1 MEIFY
6 FRFYFVFIFIF
17 IFLYAKIDKLFMD
30 KYLVWHSQA
39 IKLAIKRLFK
49 NPLTTLLSLL
59 AMGVAFAV
67 PGLIFLLILS
77 GENLFNNQQ
86 HPQNLHQQTIN
97 IFLKKNSNANDNEK
111 IISDFL
117 QNLREKYLKNQ
128 SQVDTKNPEKNL
140 QISWK
145 FIPQN
150 QAFEIVKQEL
160 NLPMLKLSEFP
171 ENPLPDSFEIIIEN
185 GNFDLFQNFLNDIHS
200 DEKISQIIE
209 LVQSD
214 GQWQQQLEQIL
225 KVGKILLSVLS
236 SFFAIGLVAIIFNAI
251 RSQVIANFDE
261 IEISLFIGSTK
272 DYVCRPFYYFGIL
285 SSVFGAILGIIFLQI
300 AISFLQQPI
309 QQLSEMLNFGGA
321 FELSTLSNQIILVML
336 GLAIFLGSIGAFLS
350 VNLSLR
356 KYF

>member
-1 MEIFY
+1 
-6 FRFYFVFIFIF
+6 
-17 IFLYAKIDKLFMD
+17 MD
-30 KYLVWHSQA
+30 KYLVWHTQA
-39 IKLAIKRLFK
+39 IKLAVKRLSQ

-77 GENLFNNQQ
+77 AENLFADNQHQ
-86 HPQNLHQQTIN
+86 QNQQTIN
-97 IFLKKNSNANDNEK
+97 IFLKKNNSQNPQNPQSEK
-111 IISDFL
+111 VINDFL
-117 QNLREKYLKNQ
+117 MSLKEKYLQNQ
-128 SQVDTKNPEKNL
+128 PQHQSNIKLKPEKNL

-145 FIPQN
+145 FISQN

-160 NLPMLKLSEFP
+160 NLPMLNLSEFP
-171 ENPLPDSFEIIIEN
+171 ENPLPDSFEITIEN
-185 GNFDLFQNFLNDIHS
+185 GNFALFQNFLTDIQHNQAIQQNI
-200 DEKISQIIE
+200 DLI
-209 LVQSD
+209 QSD

-225 KVGKILLSVLS
+225 KLGKILLSVLS

-261 IEISLFIGSTK
+261 IEISLFIGATK

-285 SSVFGAILGIIFLQI
+285 SSVLGAVLGIVFLQI

-309 QQLSEMLNFGGA
+309 QELSAMLSFA
-321 FELSTLSNQIILVML
+321 STLELSTLSDQIIWTML
-336 GLAIFLGSIGAFLS
+336 GLAIILGALGAFLS

>member
-1 MEIFY
+1 MN
-6 FRFYFVFIFIF
+6 
-17 IFLYAKIDKLFMD
+17 

-39 IKLAIKRLFK
+39 IKLAIKRLVK
-49 NPLTTLLSLL
+49 NPLTTLLSIL

-77 GENLFNNQQ
+77 GENLFSDNQNQQ
-86 HPQNLHQQTIN
+86 NSQNINQQTIN
-97 IFLKKNSNANDNEK
+97 IFLKNTENNENNENNQK
-111 IISDFL
+111 FINDFL
-117 QNLREKYLKNQ
+117 QNLSQKYLTNTNKN
-128 SQVDTKNPEKNL
+128 STNSEKNL

-145 FIPQN
+145 FISQN
-150 QAFEIVKQEL
+150 QAFEIVQQEL

-171 ENPLPDSFEIIIEN
+171 KNPLPDSFEITIKN
-185 GNFDLFQNFLNDIHS
+185 GNFDLFQNFLNDINS

-225 KVGKILLSVLS
+225 KVGKILLSILS

-261 IEISLFIGSTK
+261 IEISLFIGATK
-272 DYVCRPFYYFGIL
+272 DYVCRPFYYFGIF
-285 SSVFGAILGIIFLQI
+285 SSLFGAIFGIMFLQI

-309 QQLSEMLNFGGA
+309 HQLSEMLNFAAA
-321 FELSTLSNQIILVML
+321 FELSTLTNQIILAML
-336 GLAIFLGSIGAFLS
+336 GLAIFLGGVGAFLS